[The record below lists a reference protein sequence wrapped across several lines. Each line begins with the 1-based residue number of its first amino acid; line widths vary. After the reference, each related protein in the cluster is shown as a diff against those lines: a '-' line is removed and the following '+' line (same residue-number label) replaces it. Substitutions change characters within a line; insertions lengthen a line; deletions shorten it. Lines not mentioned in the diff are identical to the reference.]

1 MLRYTAQ
8 RLILMMITLF
18 IIVSVSF
25 FVLHAMPG
33 SFITDPKMPKDVR
46 EAIENKYHLND
57 PMRVQYGYFLKEFSK
72 LDFGV
77 SIAIQ
82 PKVAVNKILASKI
95 PVSMQVNIFSLL
107 LSIPVGIILGIW
119 AALKKNKAPD
129 YVINILI
136 IAFISIPSF
145 IFASLLQYFIAFKL
159 GWFPIIV
166 TTETTL
172 TWSKFVSIVLPIL
185 ALSFGS
191 IAGIARYTRAELCEA
206 LNSEYMLLAK
216 SKGLNQVQATT
227 RHAMRNS
234 FIPLANIIIPMF
246 TGIMGGS
253 LVIEKIFGIPGMGNV
268 MIDAINAKDY
278 PVAMGVLFWY
288 SLIGLLTI
296 LIVDLSYGI
305 IDPRIRMGGRK

>member
-1 MLRYTAQ
+1 MVRYTTQ
-8 RLILMMITLF
+8 RLVLMVITLF

-33 SFITDPKMPKDVR
+33 SFISDPRMPKDVKK
-46 EAIENKYHLND
+46 AIEDKYHLND
-57 PMRVQYGYFLKEFSK
+57 PIMVQYGYFLKDFSRF
-72 LDFGV
+72 DFGV
-77 SIAIQ
+77 SIALQ
-82 PKVAVNKILASKI
+82 PKVDVNKILATKI

-119 AALKKNKAPD
+119 AALKKNKLPD
-129 YVINILI
+129 HIISILI
-136 IAFISIPSF
+136 IAFISVPSF
-145 IFASLLQYFIAFKL
+145 VFASLLQYFIAFKL

-166 TTETTL
+166 TTEQTL
-172 TWSKFVSIVLPIL
+172 TWTKFVSIVLPIL

-216 SKGLNQVQATT
+216 SKGLTQVQATT
-227 RHAMRNS
+227 KHAMRNS

-253 LVIEKIFGIPGMGNV
+253 LVIEKIFSIPGMGNV
-268 MIDAINAKDY
+268 MVEAINAKDY

-296 LIVDLSYGI
+296 LIVDLSYGL

>member
-1 MLRYTAQ
+1 MAKYIAQ
-8 RLILMMITLF
+8 RFVLMVITLF
-18 IIVSVSF
+18 VIVSVSF
-25 FVLHAMPG
+25 FVLRSMPG
-33 SFITDPKMPKDVR
+33 SFITDPRMPKEVK
-46 EAIENKYHLND
+46 EAIEDKYHLNE
-57 PMRVQYGYFLKEFSK
+57 PLIVQYGYFLKDF
-72 LDFGV
+72 LRFDFGI
-77 SIAIQ
+77 SIALQ
-82 PKVAVNKILASKI
+82 PKVPVNQILATKI
-95 PVSMQVNIFSLL
+95 PASMQVNIFSLI
-107 LSIPVGIILGIW
+107 LSIPIGIILGIW
-119 AALKKNKAPD
+119 AALKKNKLPD
-129 YVINILI
+129 HIISILI

-145 IFASLLQYFIAFKL
+145 VFASLLQYFIAFKL

-166 TTETTL
+166 TTEQTL
-172 TWSKFVSIVLPIL
+172 TWSKFVSMVLPIL

-216 SKGLNQVQATT
+216 SKGLTQVQATT

-253 LVIEKIFGIPGMGNV
+253 LVIEKIFSIPGMGGV
-268 MIDAINAKDY
+268 MVEAINAKDY

-288 SLIGLLTI
+288 SLIGLLTV

-305 IDPRIRMGGRK
+305 IDPRIRIGGRK

>member
-1 MLRYTAQ
+1 MARYIAQ
-8 RLILMMITLF
+8 RLVLMVITLF
-18 IIVSVSF
+18 VIVSVSF
-25 FVLHAMPG
+25 FVLHSMPG
-33 SFITDPKMPKDVR
+33 SFINDPRMPKEVKK
-46 EAIENKYHLND
+46 AIEDKYHLNE
-57 PMRVQYGYFLKEFSK
+57 PLIVQYGYFLKDFVR
-72 LDFGV
+72 LDFGI
-77 SIAIQ
+77 SIALQ
-82 PKVAVNKILASKI
+82 PKVNVNKILATKI
-95 PVSMQVNIFSLL
+95 PVSMQVNIFSLI

-119 AALKKNKAPD
+119 AALKKNKIPD
-129 YVINILI
+129 HVISILI

-145 IFASLLQYFIAFKL
+145 VFASLLQYFIAFKL
-159 GWFPIIV
+159 GWFPIVV
-166 TTETTL
+166 TTEQTL
-172 TWSKFVSIVLPIL
+172 TWSKFVSMVLPIL

-216 SKGLNQVQATT
+216 SKGLTQVQATT

-253 LVIEKIFGIPGMGNV
+253 LVIEKIFSIPGMGSV
-268 MIDAINAKDY
+268 MVEAINAKDY

-288 SLIGLLTI
+288 SLVGLLTI

-305 IDPRIRMGGRK
+305 IDPRIRIGGRK